1 MAPTDVWD
9 LGIDVFGDSAV
20 GDVRDPYPEFHRLQ
34 RLGPIH
40 VVEAFGQPVNFVYS
54 YDDVSRV
61 LSDSETFSSVVFEK
75 SMVMVFGPT
84 ILAMDGHEH
93 LAHRSVVASAFRLK
107 ALEDWK
113 TKLIEPITHEL
124 IDAFAGR
131 GEADLVREFNF
142 RFPIQ
147 VIANMLGVPS
157 EDSGLFLRRSIE
169 MISIAVNVERG
180 LAASAALRDYLAPIV
195 EERRRNPKGDLIST
209 LATAEIDG
217 HRLADE
223 NIYGFL
229 RLLLPAGAETTYRLL
244 GNVLFGLLTHPEQLE
259 EVKADRDLIPD
270 AIEEALR
277 WEAPVQQTAREIMK
291 DGVEIGGVALEKGDS
306 VNVSLGAANRD
317 ETKYDDPDRFDIHRQ
332 GPPHLAFGGGAHFC
346 LGAHLGRL
354 ETSVAVSAM
363 LDRLED
369 LRLEPGE
376 TDPHVHGSA
385 FRSPTALPVRF
396 KPGS

>member
-1 MAPTDVWD
+1 M
-9 LGIDVFGDSAV
+9 
-20 GDVRDPYPEFHRLQ
+20 RDPYPEFHRLQ

-54 YDDVSRV
+54 YDEVERIF
-61 LSDSETFSSVVFEK
+61 SDSEAFSSVVFEK
-75 SMVMVFGPT
+75 SLVMVFGPT

-93 LAHRSVVASAFRLK
+93 LAHRGLVASAFRLK

-113 TKLIEPITHEL
+113 TRLIEPITHQL
-124 IDAFAGR
+124 IDAFAAR
-131 GEADLVREFNF
+131 GGADLVREFNF

-195 EERRRNPKGDLIST
+195 EERRTNPKDDLISV

-217 HRLADE
+217 HRLPDE

-244 GNVLFGLLTHPEQLE
+244 GNLLFGLLTNPEQLDE
-259 EVKADRDLIPD
+259 LRANRDLMAP

-277 WEAPVQQTAREIMK
+277 WEAPVQQTAREVML
-291 DGVEIGGVALEKGDS
+291 DGVEIGGVPVAKGDS
-306 VNVSLGAANRD
+306 VNVSIGAANRD
-317 ETKYDDPDRFDIHRQ
+317 ETKYEDPDRFDIHRA
-332 GPPHLAFGGGAHFC
+332 GPPHLSFGGGAHYC

-354 ETSVAVSAM
+354 ETTVAINAM
-363 LDRLED
+363 LDRLGD
-369 LRLEPGE
+369 LRLEPGDA
-376 TDPHVHGSA
+376 DPHVHGSA
-385 FRSPTALPVRF
+385 FRSPTTLPVRF
-396 KPGS
+396 RPER

>member
-1 MAPTDVWD
+1 MNADVWD
-9 LGIDVFGDSAV
+9 LDIDVFGDSAV

-40 VVEAFGQPVNFVYS
+40 RIETFGQMVNFVYG
-54 YDDVSRV
+54 YDDVSRI

-75 SMVMVFGPT
+75 SIVMVFGPT

-93 LAHRSVVASAFRLK
+93 IAHRGIVASAFRLK

-113 TKLIEPITHEL
+113 TKLIEPITHSL
-124 IDAFAGR
+124 IDAFIDR
-131 GEADLVREFNF
+131 GEVDLVREFNF

-180 LAASAALRDYLAPIV
+180 LAASAALKDYLAPIV
-195 EERRRNPKGDLIST
+195 EERRKDPQDDLISV
-209 LATAEIDG
+209 LATAEVDG
-217 HRLADE
+217 HTLPDE

-244 GNVLFGLLTHPEQLE
+244 GNVLFGLLTNPEQLE
-259 EVKADRDLIPD
+259 ELKANRDLMPG

-277 WEAPVQQTAREIMK
+277 WEAPVQQTARQVMV
-291 DGVEIGGVALEKGDS
+291 DGIEIGGVPIAKGDS
-306 VNVSLGAANRD
+306 VNVSMGAANRD
-317 ETKYDDPDRFDIHRQ
+317 ETKYDDPDRFDIHRV
-332 GPPHLAFGGGAHFC
+332 GPPHLAFGGGAHYC

-354 ETSVAVSAM
+354 ETTVALNAM
-363 LDRLED
+363 LDRLTD
-369 LRLEPGE
+369 LRLEPGHR
-376 TDPHVHGSA
+376 DPHVHGSA
-385 FRSPTALPVRF
+385 FRSPTCLPVTF